1 MAKKDNPTQ
10 TNLIKVIGLSI
21 ILEFRSFI
29 MITKK
34 TKSRTSNFREMV
46 LCFFKNKKWHKAC
59 VDGKCLIGANKIN
72 IK

>member
-1 MAKKDNPTQ
+1 MMAKKDSTTQ
-10 TNLIKVIGLSI
+10 TNPIKVMGLSI

-46 LCFFKNKKWHKAC
+46 LCFFKNEK
-59 VDGKCLIGANKIN
+59 
-72 IK
+72 